1 MCTYFIGHYDSKSK
15 TNKQP
20 FSMGKLASFSRIP
33 GTIVHLNQDQ
43 IIYIYFYICPSS
55 RYLFMVC
62 THVVYMHVKY
72 TVWWFEWTFN
82 IQHSTLNKKNMQEI
96 QQIINSLFF
105 LHGLCQNLFCFN
117 HFRVIFIHFVWT
129 KNIQKAV

>member
-1 MCTYFIGHYDSKSK
+1 MYVHIFYRSWFKIED
-15 TNKQP
+15 KQTIY

-55 RYLFMVC
+55 RYLFIWC
-62 THVVYMHVKY
+62 AHTYTCN

-82 IQHSTLNKKNMQEI
+82 IQHSTLNKKYMQEI
-96 QQIINSLFF
+96 QQIIKSLFF